1 VLFPVIVIW
10 KLNMTIQRKVAI
22 ISLIGLS
29 LITMGIVLTK
39 IVMVLLRLNT
49 PQAATSTVARYFQA
63 LTNLVACLEQSL
75 VIIMGCIPTLK
86 LYGHFRLPSLDDVG
100 SFVAS
105 LVPSA
110 WSIRSRQGSSYS
122 SGGEGVSYQDLE
134 LAPKVRIL
142 GDESDTKPY
151 AVTRRGNS

>member
-1 VLFPVIVIW
+1 
-10 KLNMTIQRKVAI
+10 MTMRRKIAI
-22 ISLIGLS
+22 IALLALS

-39 IVMVLLRLNT
+39 IVMVLLRLTT
-49 PQAATSTVARYFQA
+49 PQAATSTVARYYQA

-86 LYGHFRLPSLDDVG
+86 LHGHLKLPTMGEVG

-110 WSIRSRQGSSYS
+110 WSIRSRQGSAYS
-122 SGGEGVSYQDLE
+122 SGAEGVSYQDLE
-134 LAPKVRIL
+134 LAPKVRIH
-142 GDESDTKPY
+142 GEESEVKPY
-151 AVTRRGNS
+151 NVTLRENSGAQKTSH